1 VKALKKSLGS
11 LDADA
16 VTRLVTAATDIA
28 LVVDGQGVVRDL
40 AVGNDELS
48 REARFSSWIGKPW
61 IETVTIESRPKVE
74 ELIRDAS
81 AKTAPRWR
89 QVNHPSTQGG
99 ADLPVRYSALNMGA
113 NGRILAV
120 GRELRS
126 MSVLQQRLVDAQQSM
141 EREYS
146 RLRFAETRYRQLFQM
161 ASEAVIIAEAQTLKI
176 IEANPVAVQLLGKDA
191 KRIIGRQLYDFVDP
205 KSLAAARALAQS
217 IRATGRPEQA
227 RVQFIGHKSSK
238 PGVLV
243 SASLFRQEHAAHLL
257 IRLIPD
263 SAGAADS
270 GAKAMATLQRV
281 VENMPDGFVVVGH
294 DQRILTVNSAFLELA
309 QLASAEQARG
319 EPLDRW
325 LGRSAVDLNVLRSNL
340 SEHGTVR
347 HFSTIMRG
355 EYGAAEDVE
364 VSAVSVVEGEQ
375 PCIGLTIRSV
385 GRRLA
390 SDSFAGRELPKSVKQ
405 LTGLVGQVP
414 LKNLVRETTDLIER
428 LCIEAALELVRDN
441 RASAAEMLGLS
452 RQSLYVKLRRYGLG
466 ESTSDE

>member
-1 VKALKKSLGS
+1 MKGLKKSLGS

-16 VTRLVTAATDIA
+16 VSRLVTAATDIA

-40 AVGNDELS
+40 AVGNDELTG
-48 REARFSSWIGKPW
+48 ETKFSSWIGKPW
-61 IETVTIESRPKVE
+61 IETVTVESRPKVQ

-81 AKTAPRWR
+81 TKAAPRWR
-89 QVNHPSTQGG
+89 QVNHPTQG
-99 ADLPVRYSALNMGA
+99 ADLPVRYSALHMGS

-126 MSVLQQRLVDAQQSM
+126 MSLLQQRLVDAQQSM
-141 EREYS
+141 EREYA

-161 ASEAVIIAEAQTLKI
+161 AAEAVIIAEAQTLKI
-176 IEANPVAVQLLGKDA
+176 IEANPAALQLLGKDS
-191 KRIIGRQLYDFVDP
+191 KRIIGRQFFEFVDP
-205 KSLAAARALAQS
+205 ASVNATKALAQS
-217 IRATGRPEQA
+217 IRVTGRPEQT
-227 RVQFIGHKSSK
+227 RIQFMGSKSGRPDVQ
-238 PGVLV
+238 V
-243 SASLFRQEHAAHLL
+243 SASLFRQEHASHLL
-257 IRLIPD
+257 IRLAPERTA
-263 SAGAADS
+263 SPGEN
-270 GAKAMATLQRV
+270 AKANATLQRV
-281 VENMPDGFVVVGH
+281 VESMPDGFAVVGE
-294 DQRILTVNSAFLELA
+294 DQRILTVNSAFLDLA
-309 QLASAEQARG
+309 QLASAEQART
-319 EPLDRW
+319 EPLERW
-325 LGRSAVDLNVLRSNL
+325 LGRSPVELQTLRSNL
-340 SEHGTVR
+340 TEHGTVR

-355 EYGAAEDVE
+355 EFGSVEDVE

-390 SDSFAGRELPKSVKQ
+390 SDSLAGRELPRSVKQ

-452 RQSLYVKLRRYGLG
+452 RQSLYVKLRRYGL
-466 ESTSDE
+466 SDPATDE